1 MLGFRGAKDC
11 GKAFF
16 IDGSDR
22 GCRESEGD
30 KSALLCVPNP
40 LLLEVGE
47 KAPVGAAGDFKTDP
61 FFLLGNPAKGIASA
75 EARFFSCDFTNFGH
89 MNSFESKQ
97 HSKKETSTQLKKSR
111 IYYSF
116 TWYSILYPSPSL
128 CPVSNRRLFPGILSS
143 KMAEAKRLTT
153 SCWMRRLRGLAPK
166 AGS

>member
-1 MLGFRGAKDC
+1 MLGFRGEKDF

-30 KSALLCVPNP
+30 KSALLCVPNH

-97 HSKKETSTQLKKSR
+97 HSKKEIGR
-111 IYYSF
+111 
-116 TWYSILYPSPSL
+116 
-128 CPVSNRRLFPGILSS
+128 
-143 KMAEAKRLTT
+143 A
-153 SCWMRRLRGLAPK
+153 SCRERV
-166 AGS
+166 